1 MPICNAVYAILYEKR
16 PPAAEMKYLAEHL
29 S

>member
-16 PPAAEMKYLAEHL
+16 PPALEMKHLAEQL